1 MNFQAEFSTIA
12 CGVTG
17 VNGVTNFLR
26 CEILQRI
33 DLAIMWSGQ
42 HKPLYL
48 VTPKYPLKN
57 SSLCYVVDLL
67 NK

>member
-26 CEILQRI
+26 CGILQRI
-33 DLAIMWSGQ
+33 DLAIMWSAQ
-42 HKPLYL
+42 HNPLYL
-48 VTPKYPLKN
+48 VTPKYPLK
-57 SSLCYVVDLL
+57 
-67 NK
+67 KQ